1 MAIARTSH
9 ILVRAMAADIAELM
23 QAFERQ
29 FGRAPELIAEAP
41 GRVNLIGE
49 HTDYNKGFV
58 LPAAIDRTVAIAL
71 TRRDDEVIRA
81 YSLDY
86 DQCDEFQA
94 GRVLRFAGSRAWRDH
109 LPGTPLALCD

>member
-1 MAIARTSH
+1 MT
-9 ILVRAMAADIAELM
+9 ADIAALTK
-23 QAFERQ
+23 AFERQ

-41 GRVNLIGE
+41 GRVNLIGK

-58 LPAAIDRTVAIAL
+58 LLAAIDRTAAVAL

-94 GRVLRFAGSRAWRDH
+94 GRVRRFAGSRGWRDY
-109 LPGTPLALCD
+109 LRAIVWALCDSQHAVAGAD